1 MISYLS
7 VSARGHSI
15 NCAQL
20 KKEKKKRNVVH
31 PYFIALFGRIKKSSK
46 ANVRVNM
53 FVWILIKNVNF

>member
-7 VSARGHSI
+7 VSARGHSVDD
-15 NCAQL
+15 QL
-20 KKEKKKRNVVH
+20 KKKKKNVVH

-53 FVWILIKNVNF
+53 FVWILIKNVNFCEN